1 MLNLMQVTC
10 DKLVE
15 EFGTLAQEKEC
26 FDVREVIGKVCCS
39 DNYSQNRLIIFIF
52 QYITDIIASCAFG
65 IDAGTFSKKKEKSK
79 FMQYADG
86 LADFGYKF
94 AIGTLPGGV
103 SLLKL
108 LNIPAMKQT
117 ETEFFDK
124 VVKTTL
130 EHRKKGQVVRRNDM
144 IDLMIDAMK
153 GEDEDQDFI
162 ESDQFDKDAKLTE
175 RFVKSTQL
183 DEIKIIATSIVFLF
197 AGLDTI
203 SALLGYAC
211 YELAN
216 NQEVQEKLR
225 KEIDEKSTYN
235 SNEKFSY
242 DDLHGMTYLDQVIC
256 ETLRFHNI
264 AGMIQRVATRDYNLP
279 GTDLI
284 IPKGMMV
291 RINAVSVHFNP
302 KHYHDANHFNPD
314 HFCKEAKSKRHP

>member
-1 MLNLMQVTC
+1 
-10 DKLVE
+10 
-15 EFGTLAQEKEC
+15 
-26 FDVREVIGKVCCS
+26 
-39 DNYSQNRLIIFIF
+39 
-52 QYITDIIASCAFG
+52 
-65 IDAGTFSKKKEKSK
+65 
-79 FMQYADG
+79 MQYADG

-103 SLLKL
+103 SLLKM

-130 EHRKKGQVVRRNDM
+130 DHRKNGQVVRRNDM

-153 GEDEDQDFI
+153 GEDKDQDPL
-162 ESDQFDKDAKLTE
+162 ESDQFDKDAKLDGKI
-175 RFVKSTQL
+175 VKSAQI

-225 KEIDEKSTYN
+225 KEIDEKSIDN
-235 SNEKFSY
+235 PNKKFSY
-242 DDLHGMTYLDQVIC
+242 EDLHGMTYLDQVIC

-279 GTDLI
+279 GSDLI

-302 KHYHDANHFNPD
+302 KHYHDANCFNPD
-314 HFCKEAKSKRHP
+314 HFSKEAKSKRHP

>member
-1 MLNLMQVTC
+1 
-10 DKLVE
+10 
-15 EFGTLAQEKEC
+15 
-26 FDVREVIGKVCCS
+26 
-39 DNYSQNRLIIFIF
+39 
-52 QYITDIIASCAFG
+52 
-65 IDAGTFSKKKEKSK
+65 
-79 FMQYADG
+79 MQYADG

-153 GEDEDQDFI
+153 GEDEDQGHL

-175 RFVKSTQL
+175 RVVKSTQV

-203 SALLGYAC
+203 SALLA
-211 YELAN
+211 
-216 NQEVQEKLR
+216 Q
-225 KEIDEKSTYN
+225 
-235 SNEKFSY
+235 
-242 DDLHGMTYLDQVIC
+242 
-256 ETLRFHNI
+256 
-264 AGMIQRVATRDYNLP
+264 
-279 GTDLI
+279 
-284 IPKGMMV
+284 
-291 RINAVSVHFNP
+291 
-302 KHYHDANHFNPD
+302 
-314 HFCKEAKSKRHP
+314 

>member
-1 MLNLMQVTC
+1 
-10 DKLVE
+10 
-15 EFGTLAQEKEC
+15 
-26 FDVREVIGKVCCS
+26 
-39 DNYSQNRLIIFIF
+39 
-52 QYITDIIASCAFG
+52 
-65 IDAGTFSKKKEKSK
+65 
-79 FMQYADG
+79 
-86 LADFGYKF
+86 
-94 AIGTLPGGV
+94 
-103 SLLKL
+103 
-108 LNIPAMKQT
+108 
-117 ETEFFDK
+117 
-124 VVKTTL
+124 
-130 EHRKKGQVVRRNDM
+130 M

-153 GEDEDQDFI
+153 GEDEDQHPL
-162 ESDQFDKDAKLTE
+162 DQFDKDAKLTE
-175 RFVKSTQL
+175 RVVKSTQV

-225 KEIDEKSTYN
+225 KEIDEKSSDN

-284 IPKGMMV
+284 ISKGMMV

>member
-1 MLNLMQVTC
+1 
-10 DKLVE
+10 
-15 EFGTLAQEKEC
+15 
-26 FDVREVIGKVCCS
+26 
-39 DNYSQNRLIIFIF
+39 
-52 QYITDIIASCAFG
+52 
-65 IDAGTFSKKKEKSK
+65 
-79 FMQYADG
+79 MQYADG

-94 AIGTLPGGV
+94 AFGTLPGGV
-103 SLLKL
+103 SLLKM
-108 LNIPAMKQT
+108 LNIPVMKQT

-130 EHRKKGQVVRRNDM
+130 EHRKNGQVVRRNDM

-153 GEDEDQDFI
+153 SEDKYLI
-162 ESDQFDKDAKLTE
+162 ESDQFDKDVKITE
-175 RFVKSTQL
+175 EIIKSTQI
-183 DEIKIIATSIVFLF
+183 DETKIIATSIVFLF

-225 KEIDEKSTYN
+225 KEIDEKSSDN

-242 DDLHGMTYLDQVIC
+242 DDLHGMIYLDQVIC

-264 AGMIQRVATRDYNLP
+264 AGMIQRVATSDYNLP
-279 GTDLI
+279 GTELI

-302 KHYHDANHFNPD
+302 KHYHDANHFNPY
-314 HFCKEAKSKRHP
+314 HFRAKSNRHP